1 MWKKFNCRTFEDFHN
16 HYLKKDVLLLADIFE
31 NFIASSLE
39 NIKLDPCHYFS
50 SPGLTWDALLKMTDQ
65 SLEKNYDPD
74 IHFYIE
80 RVKKGGICDV
90 IKRYSKVNNLDCPDY
105 DPTKETIYINYID
118 MNNLYG
124 YAMCKYLPYGGFEF
138 IEVTDDTIKEAL
150 TTPKHSEYGYILD
163 VDMECTKKSIVNI
176 KEIFQWLQKK

>member
-1 MWKKFNCRTFEDFHN
+1 
-16 HYLKKDVLLLADIFE
+16 
-31 NFIASSLE
+31 
-39 NIKLDPCHYFS
+39 
-50 SPGLTWDALLKMTDQ
+50 
-65 SLEKNYDPD
+65 
-74 IHFYIE
+74 
-80 RVKKGGICDV
+80 
-90 IKRYSKVNNLDCPDY
+90 
-105 DPTKETIYINYID
+105 